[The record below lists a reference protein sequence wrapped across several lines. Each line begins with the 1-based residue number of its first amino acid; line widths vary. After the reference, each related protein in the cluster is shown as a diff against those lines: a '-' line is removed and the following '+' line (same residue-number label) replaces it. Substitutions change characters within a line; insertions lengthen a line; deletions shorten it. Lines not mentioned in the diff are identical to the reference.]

1 MAAGRLNDRTPIV
14 LNWGPGWIFYLPGEN
29 ERLDLNSD
37 LHGLE
42 PSVGGNQ
49 ERWRLIV
56 ILSFSPSRVVRNVAG
71 IRTRAPYSRARGI
84 WSTGPAL
91 RLAGGF
97 DRLYGWQVLGFHFR
111 TSRPSPYPK
120 ARKTPGLP

>member
-42 PSVGGNQ
+42 PSVGGQ
-49 ERWRLIV
+49 SGAVAIDRHSIV
-56 ILSFSPSRVVRNVAG
+56 QPIPSR
-71 IRTRAPYSRARGI
+71 
-84 WSTGPAL
+84 
-91 RLAGGF
+91 
-97 DRLYGWQVLGFHFR
+97 
-111 TSRPSPYPK
+111 
-120 ARKTPGLP
+120 